1 MYRRVSFLTMRI
13 VVAGSREF
21 TDYNV
26 AEAFIDQ
33 CITPANG
40 DSSLIFISGGCRG
53 ADKIGEMYA
62 KSHGFQIE
70 VFPADW
76 EKYGRKAGP
85 IRNRQMAQAADMV
98 ICFWDGKSK
107 GTKSMIECA
116 VRAGK
121 AVMIKRI

>member
-1 MYRRVSFLTMRI
+1 MRI

-33 CITPANG
+33 CITSANG

-62 KSHGFQIE
+62 KSHGFYIE